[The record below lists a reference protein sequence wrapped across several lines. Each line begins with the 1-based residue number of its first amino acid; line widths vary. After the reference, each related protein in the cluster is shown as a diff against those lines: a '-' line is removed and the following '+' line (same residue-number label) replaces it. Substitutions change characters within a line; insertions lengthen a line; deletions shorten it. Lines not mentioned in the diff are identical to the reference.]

1 MKMQTAQIENNGIAS
16 TVGKRLAV
24 LPARGKTLAPP
35 TNVLSAPQQS
45 DREGKTMNWDEL
57 FANRTRRMRRSA
69 IRELLKV
76 TRRPEVIS
84 FAGGLPA
91 AELFPIPQVKA
102 AVDAVLQ
109 RLGGKSLQYGETEG
123 VPELRDWVARQF
135 SRNGVQITAD
145 NVLITTGAQ
154 QALDLVGR
162 VFLDENDRAVVEN
175 PTYLALLSAWRPY
188 VGEFLAVPSD
198 EHGMQV
204 DALPK
209 LLEKRPKLI
218 YITPNFQNPQGTT
231 LTRERREKLVALL
244 REYGVALLEDNPYG
258 ELRYDG
264 EALPHLLE
272 IEGATRTG
280 QSARPTASPFP
291 NHVMY
296 SGTFSKVLMPGLRV
310 GWVIAAPEVIDKLG
324 MAKQAA
330 DLHTSTIC
338 QYAALE
344 LLRRGFL
351 DEFVPVLCKSYGQR
365 RDLMLGALEKHF
377 AAKAK
382 WNRPEGGMFLLVSLP
397 PKYDTTKM
405 LARALEQNV
414 AYVPGEEFHMN
425 GEGKNTMRLNFS
437 NARPEQIEEGIKRL
451 AMVI

>member
-1 MKMQTAQIENNGIAS
+1 
-16 TVGKRLAV
+16 
-24 LPARGKTLAPP
+24 
-35 TNVLSAPQQS
+35 
-45 DREGKTMNWDEL
+45 
-57 FANRTRRMRRSA
+57 
-69 IRELLKV
+69 
-76 TRRPEVIS
+76 
-84 FAGGLPA
+84 
-91 AELFPIPQVKA
+91 
-102 AVDAVLQ
+102 
-109 RLGGKSLQYGETEG
+109 
-123 VPELRDWVARQF
+123 
-135 SRNGVQITAD
+135 
-145 NVLITTGAQ
+145 
-154 QALDLVGR
+154 
-162 VFLDENDRAVVEN
+162 
-175 PTYLALLSAWRPY
+175 
-188 VGEFLAVPSD
+188 
-198 EHGMQV
+198 MQV

-209 LLEKRPKLI
+209 LLEKDPKLI

-231 LTRERREKLVALL
+231 LTRERREKLVGLL
-244 REYGVALLEDNPYG
+244 CDHGVALLEDNPYG

-272 IEGATRTG
+272 TEAEKSGGI
-280 QSARPTASPFP
+280 P

-365 RDLMLGALEKHF
+365 RDLMLSALEKHF
-377 AAKAK
+377 GGKAK
-382 WNRPEGGMFLLVSLP
+382 WNRPEGGMFLLVTLP
-397 PKYDTTKM
+397 PGFDTMKI
-405 LARALEQNV
+405 LPRALEKNV

-437 NARPEQIEEGIKRL
+437 NARPEQIEEGIRRL
-451 AMVI
+451 AKIL

>member
-1 MKMQTAQIENNGIAS
+1 MNTMQIEKNRKTDVIPERFALPTRDLDSPTQFVKKGNG
-16 TVGKRLAV
+16 
-24 LPARGKTLAPP
+24 
-35 TNVLSAPQQS
+35 
-45 DREGKTMNWDEL
+45 MNWDQL
-57 FANRTRRMRRSA
+57 YAKRTRRMKRSA

-91 AELFPIPQVKA
+91 AELFPIPKVKA

-109 RLGGKSLQYGETEG
+109 SLGGKSLQYGETEG
-123 VPELRDWVARQF
+123 VPELREWVAHHF
-135 SRNGVQITAD
+135 SRNGVQITAE

-162 VFLDENDRAVVEN
+162 VFLDETDRAVVEN

-204 DALPK
+204 DALPN
-209 LLEKRPKLI
+209 LLEKDPKLV

-231 LTRERREKLVALL
+231 LTRERREKLVGLL
-244 REYGVALLEDNPYG
+244 RDHPVALLEDNPYG

-272 IEGATRTG
+272 I
-280 QSARPTASPFP
+280 QSAKSGGIPD
-291 NHVMY
+291 HVMY

-351 DEFVPVLCKSYGQR
+351 EEFVPVLCKSYGQR
-365 RDLMLGALEKHF
+365 RDLMLNALEKHF
-377 AAKAK
+377 SGKAK
-382 WNRPEGGMFLLVSLP
+382 WNRPEGGMFLLVTFPPEVDTMKILP
-397 PKYDTTKM
+397 
-405 LARALEQNV
+405 RALEQNV

-437 NARPEQIEEGIKRL
+437 NARPEQIEEGIRRL
-451 AMVI
+451 AKIL

>member
-1 MKMQTAQIENNGIAS
+1 MQTAQIQSKGMANAIGSSI
-16 TVGKRLAV
+16 KRDEDRDGVA
-24 LPARGKTLAPP
+24 
-35 TNVLSAPQQS
+35 QQS
-45 DREGKTMNWDEL
+45 EREMNWDEMY
-57 FANRTRRMRRSA
+57 ARRTHRMKRSA

-91 AELFPIPQVKA
+91 AELFPIQKVKD

-109 RLGGKSLQYGETEG
+109 SLGGKSLQYGETEG
-123 VPELRDWVARQF
+123 VPELREWVAHHF
-135 SRNGVQITAD
+135 SRNGLQITAE

-162 VFLDENDRAVVEN
+162 VFLDEDDRAVVEN

-198 EHGMQV
+198 EHGMRV

-209 LLEKRPKLI
+209 LLEKRPKLV
-218 YITPNFQNPQGTT
+218 YITANFQNPQGTT
-231 LTRERREKLVALL
+231 LTRERRENLVALL
-244 REYGVALLEDNPYG
+244 REYGVGLLEDNPYG
-258 ELRYDG
+258 ELRFDG
-264 EALPHLLE
+264 EPLPHLLE
-272 IEGATRTG
+272 IEAAKSGG
-280 QSARPTASPFP
+280 IPS
-291 NHVMY
+291 HVMY

-310 GWVIAAPEVIDKLG
+310 GWVIAAPEAIDKLG

-365 RDLMLGALEKHF
+365 RDLMLSALEKHF
-377 AAKAK
+377 GEKAK
-382 WNRPEGGMFLLVSLP
+382 WNRPEGGMFLLVTLP
-397 PKYDTTKM
+397 PKYDTTM
-405 LARALEQNV
+405 LLARALEQNV

-437 NARPEQIEEGIKRL
+437 NAGPEQIEEGIRRL
-451 AMVI
+451 ASVI